1 MEKQIDGAK
10 MVSADSDNISRK
22 NVLISNEEEQVAE
35 LLREK
40 YLEHTN
46 AISAPVHPKDTF
58 YTRYGKR
65 ILDIAISL
73 PIFIILLPFNLI
85 FGICT
90 FFDVGRPVLYKQ
102 TRVGKDEKPFI
113 LVKFRNMNE
122 EKDADGKLLPPSQRV
137 TKFGK
142 FMRKF
147 SLDELLNF
155 WSVLKGDMSLIGPRP
170 SPTFIH
176 NRMSDR
182 HKCRTAVR
190 PGLECPRVIHTVGEE
205 ICMYQRTY
213 ENDIWYVEHVS
224 FLLDVKLTFLLVKMV
239 FSIGKRTRQAEG
251 KGISYFIGYEEHGYA
266 ISLISY
272 HKLYGSVN
280 QEKTEVMTDAQPE
293 SIPAQTENA
302 IDLVAATA
310 SDKIPAGERELM
322 ESVI

>member
-1 MEKQIDGAK
+1 MEKQI
-10 MVSADSDNISRK
+10 SDKKNAHSNSENTTGK

-35 LLREK
+35 LLRQK
-40 YLEHTN
+40 YLKHTN

-65 ILDIAISL
+65 ILDIVISL

-90 FFDVGRPVLYKQ
+90 FFDVGRPIFYRQ
-102 TRVGKDEKPFI
+102 TRVGKDEKLFTLI
-113 LVKFRNMNE
+113 KFRNMNE

-176 NRMSDR
+176 KRMSER

-190 PGLECPRVIHTVGEE
+190 PGLECPRVIHAAGEE
-205 ICMYQRTY
+205 ICKYQRTY
-213 ENDIWYVEHVS
+213 ENDIWYVENVS
-224 FLLDVKLTFLLVKMV
+224 FLLDVKLAFLLVKMV
-239 FSIGKRTRQAEG
+239 FSMGKRTRQAEG

-272 HKLYGSVN
+272 HELYGRVG
-280 QEKTEVMTDAQPE
+280 QEKTDGMTDAGSE
-293 SIPAQTENA
+293 SIPAQTEKT
-302 IDLVAATA
+302 IDLAAATT
-310 SDKIPAGERELM
+310 SDGIPDGEHEAMR
-322 ESVI
+322 SVI